1 MTPVERLGPD
11 RPCGIVSAFA
21 AHEKGAGMEWDGGTV
36 WRIALGVF
44 LVLCGVGVGYV
55 LLRLGLVFKRLSSIL
70 RDANTRVIPLLNR
83 VEATLDGVNSELDKV
98 DQITG
103 SVAEIVKAAEQTTT
117 ALHSAVAVP
126 MRKAASVVMG
136 VRHGI
141 KSFLGAKRKG

>member
-1 MTPVERLGPD
+1 
-11 RPCGIVSAFA
+11 
-21 AHEKGAGMEWDGGTV
+21 MEWDGGTV

-70 RDANTRVIPLLNR
+70 RDANTRVIPLLTR
-83 VEATLDGVNSELDKV
+83 VEATLDGVNSELEKV

-126 MRKAASVVMG
+126 IRKVAGVVAG
-136 VRHGI
+136 AQQGI
-141 KSFLGAKRKG
+141 KSFLGARRKG